1 MQNKLN
7 FKEIFLKKNHTNIP
21 HINNY
26 ENEELKL
33 SLSSIYSKD
42 VNKLNVKLFTHPVS
56 FKNIF
61 NEIVPLQNT
70 FTTKTISNT
79 NVQETTITT
88 NDKEVTIA
96 TSYPSISLGQQL
108 PFAFSLKKDTTLL
121 NCIVA
126 KSIASISTN
135 ATVTRLA
142 TKVIFNGPSTVTT
155 SGTIPGPTYTL
166 ISTNDGCLLT
176 IPLKTGDSSVSLSF
190 VTSLLMQVSN
200 KKINF
205 FGTDNGFILEPYL
218 ETNDGEISCEDFD
231 VQVVNNL
238 TSSKTIKITANSVY
252 LSTHQNVNL
261 KLYFRYDYDSLIELK
276 DSNDNYIYPGKTIC
290 GYINGINN
298 IIKIN
303 LNMDEITSLLKD
315 RGNEHFL
322 SFINIKFDTSDNVS
336 DSDYVKVSYGET
348 IIANVPI
355 NSSHNLLQIDV
366 SSFVNDSVKRKE
378 ENVSIEPITLKLEY
392 IADNKENNPF
402 IAITNE
408 TSFDSNNT
416 PNITSRYQSI
426 GDDKN
431 NAIISHNFSHNS
443 SFRAN
448 LYTGNLHY
456 EIPLTSI
463 SSNALSVNLNFYY
476 DSRNLFRVADKIKGL
491 PKGWVFNLSSR
502 LIKSKQKNIGSFQNE
517 IHYIDGNGNIHTFYE
532 KWYYLNNDGSY
543 HLVSNKSVYLDS
555 DQKYKFKDGH
565 GNVHEVTY
573 EVISSNGLTYISSTN
588 SLNMASK
595 KEVKLTHHFTYD
607 DPDKTVDNILDENG
621 QIEVSGFIKTTNTK
635 ITDESMVRS
644 ILSMCFNDVSY
655 VENETIL
662 QYDVYFS
669 NEVEYKNGNYYLK
682 SSNTQVKPILIN
694 CSIILNDGKY
704 FALLPKYYYS
714 LTTQNK
720 HSYSII
726 TNELELNHYYEK
738 SVNETYIRPGYYENE
753 NIVSV
758 ENTIDQYE
766 STIKDLAKQAQQYL
780 TSLKQMEEEAANQME
795 TMNSV
800 FSELINNEEQI
811 TASQINSF
819 NSTSVSYNHQIESI
833 KLSIK
838 DILERIDRYKK
849 DVDYYKTL
857 KANEV
862 LAQKD
867 NAQDFLLSEEGL
879 IFGFDYYGRLIYIS
893 DLNENEITLKY
904 IDDKLVEIASS
915 AQTIT
920 INYDENGLL
929 SSIIDPNLIEIKFK
943 MTRLLTL
950 GDDQDEIIFKG
961 YKGNEEKLKFT
972 YDTYKNLIS
981 VENSNS
987 EKINFIW
994 NEMKFKGYNITNKTL
1009 RIEDGLITNKIVDN
1023 SSIEDVKVNANN
1035 FEITAEDN
1043 INNNKSTVYVNKN
1056 GDIIYRKNIDLDLLT
1071 SSSSY
1076 KSYNEGNI
1084 VFDVSYEERN
1094 LLATKNYTNVSYSNG
1109 SFTLQILKSEIDFAK
1124 KYLLAATIID
1134 FSNITNFD
1142 INNENELSIE
1152 VIAIG
1157 DLASYTIHYDRI
1169 TPQIAIPVFF
1179 NNLVSK
1185 VTIKITSDLEI
1196 PSSFFTNLE
1205 VKIYEVIGEINIY
1218 DDDLHLLRK
1227 LSPSNVID
1235 YEYRNSNLVREVSN
1249 DIYGVIVQKKYDYDN
1264 YNRLIR
1270 TIDNLN
1276 NVEEINYDELG
1287 FKNKTYQYNLDIPS
1301 LKQGKTSVYDEL
1313 GRLTNEDDYQ
1323 INYLSNSRY
1332 PTTIVGPNNSTL
1344 SLGYDIYS
1352 QKLVDLSYND
1362 DGLINPIKFNYTSDL
1377 LTSMEQ
1383 DGIIY
1388 TYSYDYKHRK
1398 THIKIG
1404 ESSLYSFAYTSNYSD
1419 DLVTN
1424 GEKIVTTISPLNYTI
1439 SSIYDKDSNLIKST
1453 RSDNST
1459 INYTYDDKKRLI
1471 KIEKG
1476 EESISYAYDDY
1487 DRLTKEIDAYD
1498 ELNVIHTYSFANKN
1512 CLDSES
1518 INLGDKTI
1526 SSNYSYDSKTLRL
1539 TSITSSNYLANLKS
1553 DVFGR
1558 LTYYE
1563 IKDTDSN
1570 VLLRQNLNYFTTDKK
1585 TLTNIKSLENI
1596 IGNDIY
1602 HRYSYDYDKLNNV
1615 TKVKSDAGNIYYQY
1629 DKVDRLIREDN
1640 KELNKTIT
1648 YSYDA
1653 NGNLIN
1659 KTTYAYTHE
1668 DEILISPAHVDNF
1681 YYNISSN
1688 KDILRKVN
1696 DKDVT
1701 FDTLGRLTSYDG
1713 HTFTWNNESRLINF
1727 DNVSY
1732 TYNLNGIRT
1741 SKTING
1747 EKTTYYL
1754 SNNLILRE
1762 KSNSKDIEY
1771 HYLNKSLI
1779 GFTYN
1784 GVNYIY
1790 EKNIFGDIINIYKQ
1804 DNLTL
1809 VASYKYDAYGNH
1821 EVINHTSDNVGNINP
1836 FRYRSYYYDAESNLY
1851 YLNARYYSP
1860 FFSRFI
1866 SRDELSIL
1874 DETKTQLNGLNLYI
1888 YCRNNPIKY
1897 TDSNGKIWIVTALLY
1912 GIIFAAISVA
1922 TLFVTDIIMNLIN
1935 YQLDFSRWKWSSWQE
1950 YLGAFVSGFVG
1961 GFAYGGALSH
1971 FSYHFIIKLVSTIG
1985 NFVGEIVGSIITDIS
2000 TYGIDAD
2007 LLSSLARG
2015 ALGGVSSSFF
2025 SFSTKGLDKIFG
2037 TLIMRVGSTLVL
2049 RFADALSNILKNF
2062 VDSFFNS
2069 ILYGII
2075 ENNKNR

>member
-1 MQNKLN
+1 MQNKFN
-7 FKEIFLKKNHTNIP
+7 FKDIFLKKNHANIP
-21 HINNY
+21 Y
-26 ENEELKL
+26 MGDYKNEDLKL
-33 SLSSIYSKD
+33 SLSSIYSKEINELD
-42 VNKLNVKLFTHPVS
+42 IKLYTHPVS
-56 FKNIF
+56 FINISNSVVPIQNSFLLAKN
-61 NEIVPLQNT
+61 LAGQSR
-70 FTTKTISNT
+70 TISALNK
-79 NVQETTITT
+79 NVKISTPYIASDGTTIH
-88 NDKEVTIA
+88 N
-96 TSYPSISLGQQL
+96 SFS
-108 PFAFSLKKDTTLL
+108 FSLDKDSVSLTCSIHKQIYGVNSSATASRPSP
-121 NCIVA
+121 IVY
-126 KSIASISTN
+126 
-135 ATVTRLA
+135 
-142 TKVIFNGPSTVTT
+142 FNGPTTITT

-166 ISTNDGCLLT
+166 ISTNDGCLLA

-190 VTSLLMQVSN
+190 VTSLLMEVDD
-200 KKINF
+200 KKVNF
-205 FGTDNGFILEPYL
+205 FGTDNEFILEPYL

-238 TSSKTIKITANSVY
+238 TSSKTIKITANSAY
-252 LSTHQNVNL
+252 LSTNQSVNL
-261 KLYFRYDYDSLIELK
+261 KLYFRYNYVSLIEIK
-276 DSNDNYIYPGKTIC
+276 DSNDNYVYPGKTIC
-290 GYINGINN
+290 GYINSVNN
-298 IIKIN
+298 LAKIN

-336 DSDYVKVSYGET
+336 DLDYIKVSYGET

-355 NSSHNLLQIDV
+355 NSSHNLLRIDI
-366 SSFVNDSVKRKE
+366 SSFVNDDVKRKE
-378 ENVSIEPITLKLEY
+378 ENVTIEPITLTLEY
-392 IADNKENNPF
+392 VADNKENNPF
-402 IAITNE
+402 IATTNE
-408 TSFDSNNT
+408 TSFDSENT
-416 PNITSRYQSI
+416 PNITSKYQSI

-431 NAIISHNFSHNS
+431 NVIISHNFSHNS

-448 LYTGNLHY
+448 LYTSNLHY

-463 SSNALSVNLNFYY
+463 ASNALSVNLNFYY
-476 DSRNLFRVADKIKGL
+476 DSRNLFRAADKIKGL
-491 PKGWVFNLSSR
+491 PKGWAFNLSSR
-502 LIKSKQKNIGSFQNE
+502 LIKSKQNNIDALQNE

-555 DQKYKFKDGH
+555 DQKYKFKDEN

-607 DPDKTVDNILDENG
+607 DPLETIDKVVDENG
-621 QIEVSGFIKTTNTK
+621 QIK
-635 ITDESMVRS
+635 ITSFIGQAKARIDDESEVRS
-644 ILSMCFNDVSY
+644 LLSMYFNDVTY
-655 VENETIL
+655 AQNEAIL
-662 QYDVYFS
+662 QYDVYFP
-669 NEVEYKNGNYYLK
+669 NEVEYKNGSYYLK
-682 SSNTQVKPILIN
+682 SSNTKVNPTLIN
-694 CSIILNDGKY
+694 CSVVIKEEQY
-704 FALLPKYYYS
+704 FALIPKYYYK
-714 LTTQNK
+714 LNTNNK
-720 HSYSII
+720 EAYSIA
-726 TNELELNHYYEK
+726 TKELELNHYYEK
-738 SVNETYIRPGYYENE
+738 SINETYVKPDYYENE
-753 NIVSV
+753 NIVSI
-758 ENTIDQYE
+758 ENTIEQYE
-766 STIKDLAKQAQQYL
+766 STINDLAKQAKQNL
-780 TSLKQMEEEAANQME
+780 VSLKQMEEEISNQIEM
-795 TMNSV
+795 MNSV
-800 FSELINNEEQI
+800 FSELINSEEQI

-819 NSTSVSYNHQIESI
+819 ISTSVSYNHQIESI

-849 DVDYYKTL
+849 DVDYYRTL

-867 NAQDFLLSEEGL
+867 NAQDFLLSDEGL
-879 IFGFDYYGRLIYIS
+879 VFGFDYYGRLIYIS

-915 AQTIT
+915 VQIIT

-929 SSIIDPNLIEIKFK
+929 SSIIDSNLIETKFK
-943 MTRLLTL
+943 MARLLSL
-950 GDDQDEIIFKG
+950 GNNTDEIIFKG
-961 YKGNEEKLKFT
+961 YKGKEEKLKFT
-972 YDTYKNLIS
+972 YGTYKNLTS

-994 NEMKFKGYNITNKTL
+994 DEMQFKGYNITNKIL
-1009 RIEDGLITNKIVDN
+1009 RIEDGLITNKTIEN
-1023 SSIEDVKVNANN
+1023 PNIEDVEVNINN

-1043 INNNKSTVYVNKN
+1043 INNNKSIIYVNKN
-1056 GDIIYRKNIDLDLLT
+1056 GEVIYQKNDDLDLLT
-1071 SSSSY
+1071 SSLIF
-1076 KSYNEGNI
+1076 KSYNERNV
-1084 VFDVSYEERN
+1084 VFDVSYEEKK
-1094 LLATKNYTNVSYSNG
+1094 LIATKNYTNISYSND
-1109 SFTLQILKSEIDFAK
+1109 SFTLQILKSEINFTK
-1124 KYLLAATIID
+1124 KYMLAAAIID
-1134 FSNITNFD
+1134 FSNVTNFD
-1142 INNENELSIE
+1142 VNNENELSID
-1152 VIAIG
+1152 VVATG
-1157 DLASYTIHYDRI
+1157 DLASYTIHYDRT
-1169 TPQIAIPVFF
+1169 TPQIAIPIFF

-1196 PSSFFTNLE
+1196 PSTFFTNLE

-1227 LSPSNVID
+1227 LTPSSVID
-1235 YEYRNSNLVREVSN
+1235 YEYRNSNLVMEVST
-1249 DIYGVIVQKKYDYDN
+1249 DIYGVTTKKTYDYDN

-1270 TIDNLN
+1270 MVDNLN
-1276 NVEEINYDELG
+1276 NVEEVNYNKLG
-1287 FKNKTYQYNLDIPS
+1287 FKNKTYEYNLDSPS
-1301 LKQGKTSVYDEL
+1301 LKQEKTKTYDEL

-1362 DGLINPIKFNYTSDL
+1362 DGLINPIKFNYTLDL
-1377 LTSMEQ
+1377 LTSIEQ

-1398 THIKIG
+1398 TLIKIG
-1404 ESSLYSFAYTSNYSD
+1404 ESPLYSFAYTSNYSD
-1419 DLVTN
+1419 DEVTN

-1459 INYTYDDKKRLI
+1459 INYTYNDKKRSI

-1476 EESISYAYDDY
+1476 EESISYTYDDY

-1512 CLDSES
+1512 CLDGES

-1526 SSNYSYDSKTLRL
+1526 SSSYSYDSKTLRL

-1558 LTYYE
+1558 LTYNE
-1563 IKDTDSN
+1563 IKDTNSN

-1615 TKVKSDAGNIYYQY
+1615 TKVKSDVGNTYYKY

-1640 KELNKTIT
+1640 KGLNKTIT

-1653 NGNLIN
+1653 NGNLVN
-1659 KTTYAYTHE
+1659 RTTYDYTRE
-1668 DEILISPAHVDNF
+1668 DEILLDSTHVDNF
-1681 YYNISSN
+1681 YYNVSSN

-1701 FDTLGRLTSYDG
+1701 FDTLGRLTSYDN
-1713 HTFTWNNESRLINF
+1713 HTFVWNNESHLINF

-1762 KSNSKDIEY
+1762 KSSSKDIEY

-1779 GFTYN
+1779 GFTHN
-1784 GVNYIY
+1784 GTSYIY

-1804 DNLTL
+1804 DDLTL
-1809 VASYKYDAYGNH
+1809 VASYEYDAFGNH
-1821 EVINHTSDNVGNINP
+1821 EVINHTSENIGNINP

-1860 FFSRFI
+1860 FFARFI

-1897 TDSNGKIWIVTALLY
+1897 VDSSGRIWILTALLY

-1950 YLGAFVSGFVG
+1950 YLGAFVSGFISG
-1961 GFAYGGALSH
+1961 LFAA
-1971 FSYHFIIKLVSTIG
+1971 VSLNHIYYKITRLIVDVVAT
-1985 NFVGEIVGSIITDIS
+1985 FAGEIIGSIVTDFLTYGTDMDLFTSFMNGVVSGIS
-2000 TYGIDAD
+2000 TNIFGE
-2007 LLSSLARG
+2007 LTNG
-2015 ALGGVSSSFF
+2015 M
-2025 SFSTKGLDKIFG
+2025 DKIFG
-2037 TLIMRVGSTLVL
+2037 RLIARLGTSITPKFLEIISDKFENL
-2049 RFADALSNILKNF
+2049 ISDFL
-2062 VDSFFNS
+2062 NS
-2069 ILYGII
+2069 SMYGII
-2075 ENNKNR
+2075 ENNKN